1 MAGGDLGADA
11 VLALGHHGV
20 AEGHHVHAL
29 FQHPLGELMSGPGIG
44 EHDGDNGVLPGQQV
58 EAQLL
63 HLGAEVPGV
72 FVDLVPQLRGGGEQL
87 QGFQRGGADGR
98 SQGVGEEVGPAALA
112 QQVHDL
118 LPGGGVAAG
127 GPAQGLAE
135 GTGEDVHPAL
145 DAAELRSAP
154 ALVPH
159 EAHGVAVVHHHQ
171 GVKLIGQIADPL
183 EVGDVAVHGEHA
195 VGSDELH
202 LAAGGLGVL
211 QAPAQV
217 RHVVVLVAVALGLAQ
232 PHAVDDGRVVQLV
245 GDHRVL
251 GPQQGLE
258 ETAVG
263 VEAGG
268 VENGV
273 VHAQK
278 LRQLPL
284 QLLVDGLGAADK
296 PHGAQAEAPP
306 VIALL
311 GRLDEGRVVA
321 EPQVVVGAHVHHPLG
336 LGGVDAGEL
345 GCGDHPLLPP
355 GPRLPDGLQLSAVL
369 LNSLLHIRIP
379 PALFLVKFGS
389 SKTELR
395 CGVRRPHPPPLPR
408 RGRSG
413 LRA

>member
-1 MAGGDLGADA
+1 MPKVPVRMSTRPWTPQNSGG
-11 VLALGHHGV
+11 
-20 AEGHHVHAL
+20 
-29 FQHPLGELMSGPGIG
+29 
-44 EHDGDNGVLPGQQV
+44 
-58 EAQLL
+58 
-63 HLGAEVPGV
+63 
-72 FVDLVPQLRGGGEQL
+72 
-87 QGFQRGGADGR
+87 
-98 SQGVGEEVGPAALA
+98 
-112 QQVHDL
+112 
-118 LPGGGVAAG
+118 
-127 GPAQGLAE
+127 
-135 GTGEDVHPAL
+135 TT
-145 DAAELRSAP
+145 

-268 VENGV
+268 VEDGV

-278 LRQLPL
+278 LRQLPSSSL
-284 QLLVDGLGAADK
+284 WMAWV
-296 PHGAQAEAPP
+296 
-306 VIALL
+306 
-311 GRLDEGRVVA
+311 
-321 EPQVVVGAHVHHPLG
+321 PQIN
-336 LGGVDAGEL
+336 
-345 GCGDHPLLPP
+345 
-355 GPRLPDGLQLSAVL
+355 R
-369 LNSLLHIRIP
+369 
-379 PALFLVKFGS
+379 
-389 SKTELR
+389 TELR
-395 CGVRRPHPPPLPR
+395 PKPH
-408 RGRSG
+408 RS
-413 LRA
+413 